1 MECIVKLSVSNIC
14 FPNDSHVK
22 YHKLLCELGIKHIEI
37 APSLVF
43 KNSENCLRPSVTEK
57 KKFSDSLNLYGL
69 TLVSMQS
76 ILYGKNCES
85 FFKGVEERKN
95 FINLMRT
102 AIELASELE
111 IPNIVFGCPKERLI
125 PNYMNVKTA
134 LDIASNVFWG
144 LGNYAKTLGT
154 TIGIETIPEI
164 YNTNFLN
171 RHSATSN
178 FVRAL
183 GHPNVRITFDLG
195 AYECSQSKVTLAEI
209 VSEDFQLINHIH
221 LSKPYLAP
229 YNKNFNLITDLF
241 QLLNKFRYEK
251 ACSLEQSNNLSNVEF
266 TKSVDNLVT
275 KFRKIN
281 SNFS

>member
-1 MECIVKLSVSNIC
+1 MERIVKLSVSNIC
-14 FPNDSHVK
+14 FPDDSHAQYYK
-22 YHKLLCELGIKHIEI
+22 FLWELGIKHIEI

-43 KNSENCLRPSVTEK
+43 QKSENCLRPSVTEK
-57 KKFSDSLNLYGL
+57 KKFSASLEFYELN
-69 TLVSMQS
+69 LVSMQS

-85 FFKGVEERKN
+85 LFKGVEERKN

-111 IPNIVFGCPKERLI
+111 IPNIVFGCPKERKI
-125 PNYMNVKTA
+125 PNSMNIKTA

-171 RHSATSN
+171 KHYATSN

-183 GHPNVRITFDLG
+183 GHPNVKITFDLG
-195 AYECSQSKVTLAEI
+195 AYQYSQSKDTLAEI
-209 VSEDFQLINHIH
+209 LSEDFQLINHIH
-221 LSKPYLAP
+221 LSNPYLAP
-229 YNKNFNLITDLF
+229 YNKSFNLIGDLF

-251 ACSLEQSNNLSNVEF
+251 ACSLEQSNKFSNVEF
-266 TKSVDNLVT
+266 TASVDNLAT
-275 KFRKIN
+275 KFREII
-281 SNFS
+281 